1 MISIKEWRKKH
12 FGQAPMWKKRT
23 LAFLAGSAAGGGLYL
38 IGGAPQPLVTGAG
51 AGVAAAVLITFGR
64 NDTSAN

>member
-1 MISIKEWRKKH
+1 MISIKDWRKKH
-12 FGQAPMWKKRT
+12 LGQAPMWQKRT

-38 IGGAPQPLVTGAG
+38 IGAPQPLVTGAA
-51 AGVAAAVLITFGR
+51 AGVAAAVLITLGR